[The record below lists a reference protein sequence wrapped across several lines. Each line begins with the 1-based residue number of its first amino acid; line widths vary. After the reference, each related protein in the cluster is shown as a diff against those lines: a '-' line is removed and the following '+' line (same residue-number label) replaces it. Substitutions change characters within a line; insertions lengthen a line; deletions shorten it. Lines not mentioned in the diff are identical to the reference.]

1 MAEHPILAFGW
12 ALALIWCIKGFIRE
26 LMYYQQYRHLAQLED
41 MINKEK
47 DIDSE
52 ARERIVDGIHYLMS
66 HIRDKNKMDD
76 NEKQIYLQ
84 RTDAI
89 LKEAKEQLLD
99 KDDK

>member
-1 MAEHPILAFGW
+1 
-12 ALALIWCIKGFIRE
+12 
-26 LMYYQQYRHLAQLED
+26 
-41 MINKEK
+41 
-47 DIDSE
+47 
-52 ARERIVDGIHYLMS
+52 
-66 HIRDKNKMDD
+66 MDD